1 MDNPV
6 DDMEDSR
13 PCFAE
18 EICLNTEA
26 FSRLQNKN
34 RLTEMALGRYSCRHE
49 QIPATADYVRK
60 IDLSNFQVAT
70 NETARDINRRIV
82 LNLIRRHQ
90 PLSRA
95 DISRRTGLQRST
107 VSAITE
113 QLIAQRW
120 VTEGAVGN
128 APRGRKPTFL
138 HLNGQR
144 AGIIGVNIRPL
155 NTAIALAGLDMQ
167 FLSQESMP
175 TGSDPNR
182 FIAELSRRITEI
194 VKVHPEMVFE
204 GIGISVPGR
213 VNLTS
218 QKLVFAPN
226 LGWAGIDLK
235 TALEKATGLSVDL
248 ENAANV
254 CALAELWSGRHGEG
268 VRHLVAVTV
277 SEGIGVG
284 LILNGQLFQGPTGL
298 AGEFGHIT
306 IRDDGPSCRC
316 GNRGCWEV
324 WASNTAAVRFYSST
338 ASHCDLPSSAP
349 RFEDLLRLSE
359 QGDLKA
365 GEALDK
371 MAHYIGLGLAMLV
384 TGLAP
389 DVIVLFGEFT
399 EAWARM
405 KPAIQNVLNERQ
417 PTHASTVIMP
427 TDPSTHPRLR
437 GTIAL
442 VLQKHF
448 GLPAL
453 A

>member
-1 MDNPV
+1 
-6 DDMEDSR
+6 ME
-13 PCFAE
+13 
-18 EICLNTEA
+18 I
-26 FSRLQNKN
+26 
-34 RLTEMALGRYSCRHE
+34 GGYSCRHE
-49 QIPATADYVRK
+49 QIPATAYFVRK

-70 NETARDINRRIV
+70 SETARDINRRIV
-82 LNLIRRHQ
+82 LNLIRKHQ

-95 DISRRTGLQRST
+95 DLSRRSGLQRST
-107 VSAITE
+107 VSNITE

-120 VTEGAVGN
+120 VTEGALGN

-144 AGIIGVNIRPL
+144 AGIIGINIRPL
-155 NTAIALAGLDMQ
+155 QTTIALAGLDMQ

-175 TGSDPNR
+175 TGTNPER
-182 FIAELSRRITEI
+182 FLTELSRRVTEI
-194 VKVHPEMVFE
+194 INAHPDMDFE
-204 GIGISVPGR
+204 GIGLAVPGR
-213 VNLTS
+213 VDLTS

-226 LGWAGIDLK
+226 LGWGGMDLK
-235 TALEKATGLSVDL
+235 TPLEQATGLPVDL

-268 VRHLVAVTV
+268 IRHLVAVTV

-284 LILNGQLFQGPTGL
+284 MILNGQLFQGPTGL
-298 AGEFGHIT
+298 AGEFGHISL
-306 IRDDGPSCRC
+306 RDDGPLCRC

-324 WASNTAAVRFYSST
+324 WASNTAAIRFYSS
-338 ASHCDLPSSAP
+338 AGSHCNLPSSAP
-349 RFEDLLRLSE
+349 RFEDILRLSE
-359 QGDLKA
+359 QGDRKA
-365 GEALDK
+365 VEALEQ
-371 MAHYIGLGLAMLV
+371 MAHYVGLGLAMLV

-399 EAWARM
+399 QAWTRI
-405 KPAIQNVLNERQ
+405 KPVIQRVLSERQ
-417 PTHASTVIMP
+417 PTRASTVIVP
-427 TDPSTHPRLR
+427 TDPSTQPRLR